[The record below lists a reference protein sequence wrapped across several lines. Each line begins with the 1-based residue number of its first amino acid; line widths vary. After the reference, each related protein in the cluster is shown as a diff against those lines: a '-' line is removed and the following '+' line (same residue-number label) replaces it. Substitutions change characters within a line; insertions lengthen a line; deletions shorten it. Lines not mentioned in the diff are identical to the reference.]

1 MGFDALLGNHRLKQT
16 LTAALQQGKTA
27 HFYLLSG
34 PAGSGKQTL
43 ARHLAAAVLCHGP
56 DKPCLQ
62 CESCRKVMAGVHP
75 DVITVRDPEHKTVPV
90 RIIRQIR
97 EDVFIRPN
105 EGDRKV
111 YIFPQEMGIE
121 GQNALLKILEE
132 PPSYGF
138 FLLLTENSD
147 KILPTVRSRCVE
159 LSLQPLERPLLET
172 ALAREYPQA
181 HRATVQAAIARSGG
195 FLGQARTLLEADAAD
210 GPQTEDFVRALCDGD
225 ALLLTRTLVPLEKWK
240 RDALIPLLRQWT
252 EILEGALVIRSGGEA
267 LPPLSAPLA
276 AAKNGSQLLQ
286 AIGHLQ
292 KCTEYAQGN
301 VSCAAICGYLQW
313 MLR

>member
-1 MGFDALLGNHRLKQT
+1 MGFDALLGNRRLKEN
-16 LTAALQQGKTA
+16 LTVALAQGKAA

-34 PAGSGKQTL
+34 PTGSGKQTL
-43 ARHLAAAVLCHGP
+43 SRLLAAAALCHHR
-56 DKPCLQ
+56 DKPCLN

-90 RIIRQIR
+90 RIIRQMR

-138 FLLLTENSD
+138 FLLLTDNAD
-147 KILPTVRSRCVE
+147 TILPTVRSRCVE
-159 LSLQPLERPLLET
+159 LTLQPLEAGLLET
-172 ALAREYPQA
+172 VLGQEFPQA
-181 HRATVQAAIARSGG
+181 DRATLQAAISRSGG
-195 FLGQARTLLEADAAD
+195 FLGQARTLMAGDMADS
-210 GPQTEDFVRALCDGD
+210 PQTEGFVQALCTDD

-240 RDALIPLLRQWT
+240 RDALIPLLQQWT
-252 EILEGALVIRSGGEA
+252 EILEGALVIRSGGTA
-267 LPPLSAPLA
+267 LSPLSARLA
-276 AAKNGSQLLQ
+276 AVKNGSQLLE
-286 AIGHLQ
+286 AITQLQ

-313 MLR
+313 TLR